1 MVFNI
6 ILLIYF
12 NTIRIVLSFM
22 FKFKFM
28 KQLIICLYIVLNVL
42 FSRTV
47 YHIPIEGT
55 IDLGLPPYI
64 ERSIKEAEDNNALS
78 IIFEVNTFGGRVD
91 AATQIKDAILDS
103 KVPTVAFINKRAISA
118 GALISLSCEKIYMT
132 GGGTIGATTAV
143 DMSGNKAS
151 EKVIS
156 YMREEMA
163 STAEKRGR
171 NKYIAR
177 GMVDEELEFP
187 NKIKKEYI
195 TTDNE
200 VDTLKTIIYYLVID
214 NDTVYV
220 DDIEGRKQGNL
231 ITLTTEQALKY
242 KIADKSADT
251 FESVLDSLGLSNVN
265 VLKKSEN
272 WSEAFV
278 RFLTNPVVASLLTTF
293 GFLGILF
300 ELQSPGW
307 GIPGSVGLICLILS
321 LSASYIAELATM
333 NDLLVVLIGLLL
345 ILLEAFFIPGFGI
358 PGIAGIAF
366 ILWGLYLLLL
376 PDVPVGGEVL
386 SQASNGL
393 IIGIIGGIIGLFF
406 LFRAMTR
413 TKFWRDLTSPD
424 IQKKEDGYVASFG
437 WEKLVGE
444 EAITET
450 DLHPSGWIVVNNER
464 IFAVSE
470 GNFIEKNV
478 KVIILSVDGNRV
490 VVRKN

>member
-1 MVFNI
+1 M
-6 ILLIYF
+6 
-12 NTIRIVLSFM
+12 S
-22 FKFKFM
+22 KFKLM
-28 KQLIICLYIVLNVL
+28 KQLIIYFYIASAFLL
-42 FSRTV
+42 SDTV

-64 ERSIKEAEDNNALS
+64 ERSIKEAETNNAVS
-78 IIFEVNTFGGRVD
+78 IIFTINTFGGRVD

-132 GGGTIGATTAV
+132 GGATIGATTAV
-143 DMSGNKAS
+143 DMSGKKAS

-171 NKYIAR
+171 NKHIAR

-187 NKIKKEYI
+187 SKVKNEYI
-195 TTDNE
+195 TSDKE
-200 VDTLKTIIYYLVID
+200 VDTVKTIIYYLVID
-214 NDTVYV
+214 NDTIYV

-231 ITLTTEQALKY
+231 ITMTTEQALKY

-251 FESVLDSLGLSNVN
+251 FNSVLDSLGFSNATVQTT
-265 VLKKSEN
+265 SEN
-272 WSEAFV
+272 WSENFV

-307 GIPGSVGLICLILS
+307 GIPGSIGLICLILS

-333 NDLLVVLIGLLL
+333 NDFLIILIG
-345 ILLEAFFIPGFGI
+345 ILCIILEALVFPGFGI
-358 PGIAGIAF
+358 PGIAGIIF

-376 PDVPVGGEVL
+376 PDIPVGEEVL

-393 IIGIIGGIIGLFF
+393 FIGIIGGLIGLVL
-406 LFRAMTR
+406 LFRAMTK
-413 TKFWRDLTSPD
+413 TKFWKDLTSPGG
-424 IQKKEDGYVASFG
+424 QNKEDGYAASFG

-444 EAITET
+444 TALTET

-470 GNFIEKNV
+470 GNFIDKNV
-478 KVIILSVDGNRV
+478 KVIVLSVDGNRV
-490 VVRKN
+490 VVRKK

>member
-1 MVFNI
+1 MNI
-6 ILLIYF
+6 IRQVASSMVKFKYMNRIIIYF
-12 NTIRIVLSFM
+12 CIA
-22 FKFKFM
+22 
-28 KQLIICLYIVLNVL
+28 
-42 FSRTV
+42 FSISLADTV

-55 IDLGLPPYI
+55 IDLGLPPFI
-64 ERSIKEAEDNNALS
+64 ERSIAEAEENNAKT

-118 GALISLSCEKIYMT
+118 GALISLSCEKVFMA
-132 GGGTIGATTAV
+132 GGATIGATTAV
-143 DMSGNKAS
+143 DMQGNKAS

-163 STAEKRGR
+163 ATAEKRGR
-171 NKYIAR
+171 DTYIAR

-187 NKIKKEYI
+187 NKVIKEFI
-195 TTDNE
+195 NDGE
-200 VDTLKTIIYYLVID
+200 DIDTIKTKVYYLVID
-214 NDTVYV
+214 GDTVIV

-231 ITLTTEQALKY
+231 ITLTTEQSLKY
-242 KIADKSADT
+242 KIADASLEN
-251 FESVLDSLGLSNVN
+251 FEAVLDTLGFSNLAVN
-265 VLKKSEN
+265 KTTEN
-272 WSEAFV
+272 WSENFV

-307 GIPGSVGLICLILS
+307 GIPGSIGLICLALS

-333 NDLLVVLIGLLL
+333 SDLLV
-345 ILLEAFFIPGFGI
+345 ILMGMLFLMLEAFVFPGFGVA
-358 PGIAGIAF
+358 GVAGIIF

-376 PDVPVGGEVL
+376 PDVPVGEEVL

-393 IIGIIGGIIGLFF
+393 IIGIIGGLVGLVL
-406 LFRAMTR
+406 LFRAMTK

-444 EAITET
+444 EALTET
-450 DLHPSGWIVVNNER
+450 DLHPSGWINVGNER
-464 IFAVSE
+464 VFALSE
-470 GNFIEKNV
+470 GNFIDKDV
-478 KVIILSVDGNRV
+478 KVVILSVDGNRV
-490 VVRKN
+490 VVRKK

>member
-1 MVFNI
+1 MNI
-6 ILLIYF
+6 IRQVASSMVKFKYMKRIIIYF
-12 NTIRIVLSFM
+12 CIAFSISLAETI
-22 FKFKFM
+22 
-28 KQLIICLYIVLNVL
+28 
-42 FSRTV
+42 

-55 IDLGLPPYI
+55 IDLGLPPFI
-64 ERSIKEAEDNNALS
+64 ERSIAEAEENNART

-118 GALISLSCEKIYMT
+118 GALISLSCEKVFMA
-132 GGGTIGATTAV
+132 GGATIGATTAV
-143 DMSGNKAS
+143 NMQGKKAS

-163 STAEKRGR
+163 ATAEKRGR
-171 NKYIAR
+171 NTYIAR

-187 NKIKKEYI
+187 NKVIKEF
-195 TTDNE
+195 TNDGE
-200 VDTLKTIIYYLVID
+200 DLDTIKTKVYYLVID
-214 NDTVYV
+214 SDTVIV

-231 ITLTTEQALKY
+231 ITLTTEQSLKY
-242 KIADKSADT
+242 KIADASLEN
-251 FESVLDSLGLSNVN
+251 FEAVLDTLGFSNLAVN
-265 VLKKSEN
+265 KTTEN
-272 WSEAFV
+272 WSENFV

-307 GIPGSVGLICLILS
+307 GIPGSIGLICLALS

-333 NDLLVVLIGLLL
+333 SDLLV
-345 ILLEAFFIPGFGI
+345 ILMGMLFLMLEAFVFPGFGVA
-358 PGIAGIAF
+358 GVAGIIF

-376 PDVPVGGEVL
+376 PDVPVGEEVL

-393 IIGIIGGIIGLFF
+393 IIGIIGGLVGLVL
-406 LFRAMTR
+406 LFRAMTK

-444 EAITET
+444 EALTET
-450 DLHPSGWIVVNNER
+450 DLHPSGWINVGNER
-464 IFAVSE
+464 VFALSE
-470 GNFIEKNV
+470 GNFIDKDV
-478 KVIILSVDGNRV
+478 KVVILSVDGNRV
-490 VVRKN
+490 VVRKK

>member
-1 MVFNI
+1 MNI
-6 ILLIYF
+6 I
-12 NTIRIVLSFM
+12 RQVASSIV
-22 FKFKFM
+22 KFKYM
-28 KQLIICLYIVLNVL
+28 KRIIFYFCIAFGISLAN
-42 FSRTV
+42 TV

-55 IDLGLPPYI
+55 IDLGLPPFI
-64 ERSIKEAEDNNALS
+64 ERSIAEAEENNAKA

-118 GALISLSCEKIYMT
+118 GALISLSCEKVFMA
-132 GGGTIGATTAV
+132 GGATIGATTAV
-143 DMSGNKAS
+143 DMQGNKAS

-163 STAEKRGR
+163 ATAEKRGR
-171 NKYIAR
+171 DKYIAR

-187 NKIKKEYI
+187 NKVMKEFINDGEVIDTIKTK
-195 TTDNE
+195 
-200 VDTLKTIIYYLVID
+200 VYYLVID
-214 NDTVYV
+214 GDTVTV
-220 DDIEGRKQGNL
+220 GDIEGRKQGNL
-231 ITLTTEQALKY
+231 ITLTTEQSLKY
-242 KIADKSADT
+242 KIADASIEN
-251 FESVLDSLGLSNVN
+251 FEAVLDTLGFSNLVVN
-265 VLKKSEN
+265 KTTEN
-272 WSEAFV
+272 WSENFV

-307 GIPGSVGLICLILS
+307 GIPGSIGLICLILS

-333 NDLLVVLIGLLL
+333 SDLLVVLMGMLFLM
-345 ILLEAFFIPGFGI
+345 LEAFVFPGFGLA
-358 PGIAGIAF
+358 GVAGIVF

-376 PDVPVGGEVL
+376 PDVPVGEEVL

-393 IIGIIGGIIGLFF
+393 IIGIIGGLVGLVL
-406 LFRAMTR
+406 LFRAMTK

-444 EAITET
+444 EALTET
-450 DLHPSGWIVVNNER
+450 DLHPSGWINVGKER
-464 IFAVSE
+464 VFALSE
-470 GNFIEKNV
+470 GNFIDKNEKV
-478 KVIILSVDGNRV
+478 VILSVDGNRV
-490 VVRKN
+490 VVRKK

>member
-1 MVFNI
+1 MNI
-6 ILLIYF
+6 I
-12 NTIRIVLSFM
+12 RQVASSIV
-22 FKFKFM
+22 KFKYM
-28 KQLIICLYIVLNVL
+28 KRIIFYFCIAFGISLAN
-42 FSRTV
+42 TV

-55 IDLGLPPYI
+55 IDLGLPPFI
-64 ERSIKEAEDNNALS
+64 ERSIAEAEENNAKA

-118 GALISLSCEKIYMT
+118 GALISLSCEKVFMA
-132 GGGTIGATTAV
+132 GGATIGATTAV
-143 DMSGNKAS
+143 DMQGNKAS

-163 STAEKRGR
+163 ATAEKRGR
-171 NKYIAR
+171 DTYIAR

-187 NKIKKEYI
+187 NKVIKEFI
-195 TTDNE
+195 NDGE
-200 VDTLKTIIYYLVID
+200 DIDTIKTKVYYLVID
-214 NDTVYV
+214 GDTVIV

-231 ITLTTEQALKY
+231 ITLTTEQSLKY
-242 KIADKSADT
+242 KIADASLEN
-251 FESVLDSLGLSNVN
+251 FEAVLDTLGFSNLAVN
-265 VLKKSEN
+265 KTTEN
-272 WSEAFV
+272 WSENFV

-307 GIPGSVGLICLILS
+307 GIPGSIGLICLALS

-333 NDLLVVLIGLLL
+333 SDLLV
-345 ILLEAFFIPGFGI
+345 ILMGMLFLMLEAFVFPGFGVA
-358 PGIAGIAF
+358 GVAGIIF

-376 PDVPVGGEVL
+376 PDVPVGEEVL

-393 IIGIIGGIIGLFF
+393 IIGIIGGLVGLVL
-406 LFRAMTR
+406 LFRAMTK

-444 EAITET
+444 EALTET
-450 DLHPSGWIVVNNER
+450 DLHPSGWINVGKER
-464 IFAVSE
+464 VFALSE
-470 GNFIEKNV
+470 GNFIDKNEKV
-478 KVIILSVDGNRV
+478 VILSVDGNRV
-490 VVRKN
+490 VVRKK